1 VATPIFWFERQRIAI
16 AEFGA
21 YNIKKYFNEKRGTPE
36 VSKTVRE
43 NFARRSKGTPCFRLS
58 CKVPLFATKL
68 PKLLRLS

>member
-1 VATPIFWFERQRIAI
+1 MF
-16 AEFGA
+16 AEVSQAPSHFF
-21 YNIKKYFNEKRGTPE
+21 IKIEKRGTPE